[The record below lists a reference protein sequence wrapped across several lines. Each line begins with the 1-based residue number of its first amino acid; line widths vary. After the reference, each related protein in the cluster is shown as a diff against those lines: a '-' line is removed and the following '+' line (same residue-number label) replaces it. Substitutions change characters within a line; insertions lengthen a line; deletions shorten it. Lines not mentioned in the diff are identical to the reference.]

1 MKRDVAMTGAIRH
14 LKRLLTGGLKVSA
27 LYKKAELQNEAQR
40 RRWRHDITECC
51 SLEELLSLDAEWMPD
66 QASVTQY
73 PSFTPS
79 ARWPWLRPCVSCS
92 YTLSADQSSAQTC
105 VKSLEWFQ
113 SSSVSCWSLVH
124 WPFLQRAEIS
134 VFSNSNL
141 WMRSQAENSDTA
153 I

>member
-1 MKRDVAMTGAIRH
+1 MKRDIAMTGAIRH

-40 RRWRHDITECC
+40 RRWRHDIKECC
-51 SLEELLSLDAEWMPD
+51 SLEEHLSHDAEWMPD

-79 ARWPWLRPCVSCS
+79 ARVALASSVCLLQLHTVSRSEQRTDVCEITRMVPIILSLLLKSCS
-92 YTLSADQSSAQTC
+92 LAVSSTR
-105 VKSLEWFQ
+105 WN
-113 SSSVSCWSLVH
+113 
-124 WPFLQRAEIS
+124 I
-134 VFSNSNL
+134 NSNL
-141 WMRSQAENSDTA
+141 WTRSQAENSDTA